1 MAYRTSAR
9 DEHDPVLEVKGDS
22 LARVEV
28 SGQAGLSGANGRSGA
43 DGYGA
48 GADGQAGSDAGRA
61 EVGENAGI
69 IHAILKSDPTDRE
82 NALLEGTGTSP
93 NGHRRSL
100 SRTVPLG
107 DAGFIGLVFNIRR
120 PVFADVRVSILMFFA
135 ISSLTVY
142 GIIMSG

>member
-28 SGQAGLSGANGRSGA
+28 SGHAGLSGPNGRSGA

-82 NALLEGTGTSP
+82 NARE
-93 NGHRRSL
+93 RRTFSWRVRARRHW
-100 SRTVPLG
+100 SRHICSASG
-107 DAGFIGLVFNIRR
+107 RR
-120 PVFADVRVSILMFFA
+120 
-135 ISSLTVY
+135 T
-142 GIIMSG
+142 